1 MTRALLALLPP
12 SETKRDSS
20 PDGGSAAFP
29 GGSGSDAGASPS
41 PGASSRPL
49 AESVGHPLQA
59 AARAEAIAELAR
71 LAADPAAHAAALKLS
86 AAQAER
92 ELARN
97 ASLETQAR
105 MPAIERYTGVLYD
118 HLDPGSLDERS
129 RAWLARSVRIQSAL
143 LGIVGAED
151 GIPAYRCSSSTRL
164 GRRSMTARW
173 AGSGAAAL
181 AEHEGPILDLRSKT
195 YAALAPLPDR
205 DDAIVAEVATRMP
218 DGELKALN
226 HFNKRGKGE
235 LVRTLAQ
242 APDAVR
248 DALDAARGAESLAA
262 ALRLVGAEAE
272 AAGERELLL
281 IVDDPRGGAR

>member
-1 MTRALLALLPP
+1 MTRVLLALLPP

-29 GGSGSDAGASPS
+29 GGAGSDAGASADSS
-41 PGASSRPL
+41 PRPL

-59 AARAEAIAELAR
+59 AARAEAIADLAR
-71 LAADPAAHAAALKLS
+71 LAADPEAHAAALKLS

-118 HLDPGSLDERS
+118 HLDPGSLDERA
-129 RAWLARSVRIQSAL
+129 REWLSRSVRIQSAL
-143 LGIVGAED
+143 LGLVGAD
-151 GIPAYRCSSSTRL
+151 DAIPTYRCSSSTRL

-173 AGSGAAAL
+173 AASGAAVL
-181 AEHEGPILDLRSKT
+181 AEHKGPILDLRSKA

-205 DDAIVAEVATRMP
+205 DDAIVAEVVTRMP

-235 LVRTLAQ
+235 LVRALAQ

-281 IVDDPRGGAR
+281 VVDDPRGASS